1 MTQLQVQ
8 EVAKQQ
14 WGVSVKKGITRE
26 KEQLNLE
33 KMNVGFS

>member
-14 WGVSVKKGITRE
+14 WG
-26 KEQLNLE
+26 
-33 KMNVGFS
+33 GFCQKRNHQGKRTA